1 MNEPDITPRFPTAFA
16 ARSPACSRTAAPVRA
31 AHQAVARAASS
42 CAAALAASGRPA
54 RLTPELPCYA
64 YSPWT
69 RFPVIGPALT
79 VLIAIVSALA
89 LVSNANAFN
98 DVNAELQIAAREQRL
113 AKQEAQQQARA
124 QAERRALL
132 VAAGNDR
139 ATAVAGTARALPVA
153 DRTDDAKPGRGR

>member
-16 ARSPACSRTAAPVRA
+16 ARSPACSPTAAPVRA

-98 DVNAELQIAAREQRL
+98 DVNAELQITRASSGWPSRRRSSRPARRPS
-113 AKQEAQQQARA
+113 ARPCWS
-124 QAERRALL
+124 RRAM
-132 VAAGNDR
+132 
-139 ATAVAGTARALPVA
+139 TAR
-153 DRTDDAKPGRGR
+153 RR

>member
-1 MNEPDITPRFPTAFA
+1 MNEPDITPRFPTGFA
-16 ARSPACSRTAAPVRA
+16 ARSPACSPAAAPVRA

-98 DVNAELQIAAREQRL
+98 DVNAELQITAREQRL
-113 AKQEAQQQARA
+113 ANQEAERVARA
-124 QAERRALL
+124 QTARHAPL
-132 VAAGNDR
+132 VATADKGKAAPGPQVR
-139 ATAVAGTARALPVA
+139 SATDAAKKEARAQ
-153 DRTDDAKPGRGR
+153 